1 MSELSLVALPLA
13 GLFSL
18 QHRVHE
24 DERGRFARLFCQ
36 GSLAAY
42 GQAFHVRQINHS
54 RTAQRGTV
62 RGLHFQYPPQ
72 AETKLITC
80 LRGAV
85 WDVAVDIRQGSPTF
99 LHWHAERLEA
109 GDGRSLLL
117 PPGFAHGF
125 QTLSDDAELLYLHS
139 ADYAPGHE
147 GGLSPNDPRLAIA
160 WPLPINNLSARDA
173 AHPLLGDSFQG
184 VSQGVEL

>member
-1 MSELSLVALPLA
+1 MTELRLLELPLP
-13 GLFSL
+13 GLFCL

-24 DERGRFARLFCQ
+24 DERGRFARLFCE

-42 GQAFHVRQINHS
+42 GQPFHIRQINHS
-54 RTAQRGTV
+54 RTAAKGTV
-62 RGLHFQYPPQ
+62 RGLHYQRPPQ
-72 AETKLITC
+72 AEAKLITC

-85 WDVAVDIRQGSPTF
+85 WDVAVDIRRGSPTF

-125 QTLSDDAELLYLHS
+125 QALSDEAELLYLHS
-139 ADYAPGHE
+139 ADYAPEHE
-147 GGLSPNDPRLAIA
+147 GGLAVGDPRLAIA
-160 WPLPINNLSARDA
+160 WPLPVINLSARDA
-173 AHPLLGDSFQG
+173 AHPRLDDSFQG
-184 VSQGVEL
+184 VSL

>member
-1 MSELSLVALPLA
+1 MSELNLLELPLQ

-18 QHRVHE
+18 QHKVHE

-36 GSLAAY
+36 GSLAAF
-42 GQAFHVRQINHS
+42 GQSMQIRQINHS
-54 RTAQRGTV
+54 RTALRGSV
-62 RGLHFQYPPQ
+62 RGLHFQYPPH

-85 WDVAVDIRQGSPTF
+85 WDVAVDLRRNSATF
-99 LHWHAERLEA
+99 LHWHAERLDA

-125 QTLSDDAELLYLHS
+125 QALSDDAELLYLHS
-139 ADYAPGHE
+139 ADYSPEHE
-147 GGLSPNDPRLAIA
+147 GGLSPSDARLAIA
-160 WPLPINNLSARDA
+160 WPLPVSNLSARDA
-173 AHPLLGDSFQG
+173 AHPSLAANFQG
-184 VSQGVEL
+184 VAL

>member
-1 MSELSLVALPLA
+1 MSELSLQALPLS

-18 QHRVHE
+18 QHKVHE

-36 GSLAAY
+36 GSLAAF
-42 GQAFHVRQINHS
+42 GQPLQIRQINHS
-54 RTAQRGTV
+54 RTAQHGSV
-62 RGLHFQYPPQ
+62 RGLHFQYPPH

-85 WDVAVDIRQGSPTF
+85 WDVAVDLRRGSATF

-125 QTLSDDAELLYLHS
+125 QALSDDAELLYLHS
-139 ADYAPGHE
+139 ADYSPEHE
-147 GGLSPNDPRLAIA
+147 GGLFPNDERLAIA
-160 WPLPINNLSARDA
+160 WPLPVSNLSARDA
-173 AHPLLGDSFQG
+173 AHPLLAVNF
-184 VSQGVEL
+184 QGVEL

>member
-1 MSELSLVALPLA
+1 MSELKLLALPLA

-18 QHRVHE
+18 QHKVHE

-36 GSLAAY
+36 GSLAAF
-42 GQAFHVRQINHS
+42 GQSLQIRQINHS
-54 RTAQRGTV
+54 RTGKRGTV
-62 RGLHFQYPPQ
+62 RGLHFQHPPH
-72 AETKLITC
+72 AESKLITC

-85 WDVAVDIRQGSPTF
+85 WDVAVDLRRGSATF

-125 QTLSDDAELLYLHS
+125 QTLEDDSELLYLHS
-139 ADYAPGHE
+139 ADYSPEHE
-147 GGLSPNDPRLAIA
+147 GGLAPGDPRLAID
-160 WPLPINNLSARDA
+160 WPLAIDNLSARDA

>member
-1 MSELSLVALPLA
+1 MTELSLQALPLP

-18 QHRVHE
+18 QHKVHE

-36 GSLAAY
+36 GSLAAF
-42 GQAFHVRQINHS
+42 GQPLQIRQINHS
-54 RTAQRGTV
+54 RTAQRGSV
-62 RGLHFQYPPQ
+62 RGLHFQYPPH

-85 WDVAVDIRQGSPTF
+85 WDVAVDLRRGSATF
-99 LHWHAERLEA
+99 LHWHAERLGA

-125 QTLSDDAELLYLHS
+125 QALSDDAELLYLHS
-139 ADYAPGHE
+139 ADYSPEHE
-147 GGLSPNDPRLAIA
+147 GGLSPTDARLAIA
-160 WPLPINNLSARDA
+160 WPLPVSNLSARDA
-173 AHPLLGDSFQG
+173 AHPPLASDFQG
-184 VSQGVEL
+184 VAL

>member
-1 MSELSLVALPLA
+1 MSELSLQALPLA

-18 QHRVHE
+18 QHKVHE

-36 GSLAAY
+36 GSLVAF
-42 GQAFHVRQINHS
+42 GQPLQIRQINHS
-54 RTAQRGTV
+54 RIAQRGSV
-62 RGLHFQYPPQ
+62 RGLHFQYPPH

-85 WDVAVDIRQGSPTF
+85 WDVAVDLRRGSATF

-125 QTLSDDAELLYLHS
+125 QALSDDAELLYLHS
-139 ADYAPGHE
+139 ADYSPEHE
-147 GGLSPNDPRLAIA
+147 GGLSPTDARLAIA
-160 WPLPINNLSARDA
+160 WPLPVSHLSARDA
-173 AHPLLGDSFQG
+173 AHPLLAANFQG
-184 VSQGVEL
+184 VAL